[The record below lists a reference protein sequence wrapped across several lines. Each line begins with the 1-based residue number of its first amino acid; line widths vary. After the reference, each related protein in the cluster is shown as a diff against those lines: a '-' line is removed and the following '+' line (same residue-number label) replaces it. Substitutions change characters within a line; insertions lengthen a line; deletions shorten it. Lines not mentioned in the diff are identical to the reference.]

1 MNYKVLIAN
10 GDKLIDKRVN
20 GVGDIRVKDG
30 AYILLDRTGELIF
43 TAPFD
48 SVIYIASV

>member
-10 GDKLIDKRVN
+10 GDKLIDKRIV
-20 GVGDIRVKDG
+20 GVGDISISDG
-30 AYILLDRTGELIF
+30 AYLLYDRAGGLIF

-48 SVIYIASV
+48 SVIYIASS

>member
-20 GVGDIRVKDG
+20 GVGEISVKDG
-30 AYILLDRTGELIF
+30 AYILLDRTGDLIF

>member
-1 MNYKVLIAN
+1 MSYKVLIAN
-10 GDKLIDKRVN
+10 GDKLIDRRIN
-20 GVGDIRVKDG
+20 GVGDISIKEGV
-30 AYILLDRTGELIF
+30 YLLYDRAGGLIF